1 MLCLS
6 WAFTTCLL
14 VSSLPPAGVQLAPA
28 GSGPWRRPT
37 GLCSASLLLAPL
49 AARACPPGGSP
60 ISRAS
65 SPPGVAA
72 WPRLRGVLQTPSVC
86 ETFWLLGL
94 LGQAGSKQAPGPHAQ
109 LLSEAPIGAG
119 PACPGCLPQG
129 KDTNLSLSALQFHPG
144 AIHLFHFGHLM
155 PASLN
160 GAWKATGDQGRDQ
173 FIQGILEGS
182 QSSGNPSEPGN
193 FQGGTS
199 RTKLWTEATVS
210 SQRPTPSSE
219 WQHPLCET
227 VGVHRTR
234 GVPQPPP
241 PLSRPVTMRS
251 V

>member
-37 GLCSASLLLAPL
+37 GLCSASLPPEPVL
-49 AARACPPGGSP
+49 RAGAQFPEHP
-60 ISRAS
+60 A
-65 SPPGVAA
+65 
-72 WPRLRGVLQTPSVC
+72 
-86 ETFWLLGL
+86 LLGWQR
-94 LGQAGSKQAPGPHAQ
+94 GPDFGASCRHPRSAKRSGCWAFWDRRGSKQAPGPHAQ

-119 PACPGCLPQG
+119 PACPGCPPQG

-210 SQRPTPSSE
+210 SQRPTSSSE
-219 WQHPLCET
+219 WQHPLCEM
-227 VGVHRTR
+227 VGVHKTR
-234 GVPQPPP
+234 GDPQPPP